1 MALVFNGSSNVIT
14 GLAVGGLPDGIVDTD
29 MLAAG
34 AVTAPKRGAGAIL
47 QIQEGKTNNRVE
59 MASSTYAATNL
70 NCSITPI
77 SSSNKVLVQVSGDC
91 NTNGDDNDL
100 ALTVYR
106 SIDGGTYNNLGN
118 GTHGFVNARSDAA
131 RLHSAVSIQ
140 FLDSPGTTDSINYKV
155 YIARVGGSNGNVE
168 FPVNNGY
175 QYAYMHLS
183 EVAA

>member
-14 GLAVGGLPDGIVDTD
+14 GLAVGGLPDGTVDTD

-47 QIQEGKTNNRVE
+47 QIQEAKTNNRVE
-59 MASSTYAATNL
+59 MSSSTFAATNL

-77 SSSNKVLVQVSGDC
+77 SSSNKILVSVSGDQ
-91 NTNGDDNDL
+91 NTNGDDNEI

-106 SIDGGTYNNLGN
+106 SIDGGTYTNLGN
-118 GTHGFVNARSDAA
+118 GTYGFVTARSDAA

-140 FLDSPGTTDSINYKV
+140 FFDSPNTTDSINYKL
-155 YIARVGGSNGNVE
+155 YIARVAGSNGNVE
-168 FPVNNGY
+168 FPVNNGW
-175 QYAYMHLS
+175 QYAFMHLS

>member
-1 MALVFNGSSNVIT
+1 MTITLNGN
-14 GLAVGGLPDGIVDTD
+14 
-29 MLAAG
+29 G
-34 AVTAPKRGAGAIL
+34 AVTGLTALPDSAMSLGSIL
-47 QIQEGKTNNRVE
+47 QIQEGSTNSRTHV
-59 MASSTYAATNL
+59 SSSDFQATNL

-91 NTNGDDNDL
+91 NTNGDDNEL

-106 SIDGGTYNNLGN
+106 SIDSGTYTNLGN
-118 GTHGFVNARSDAA
+118 ATYGFVTARSDAA

-140 FLDSPGTTDSINYKV
+140 FFDSPNTTDSINYKV
-155 YIARVGGSNGNVE
+155 YMKRAGGSNGNVE
-168 FPVNNGY
+168 FPVNNGW